1 MPEKVTKDEKI
12 AELLKKATEKAVELI
27 GNYDD
32 FNKDDLTG
40 EEVKLS
46 KPKATKVPDAKGSDE
61 EKTKIRDE
69 VISKKEPIRLPKNI
83 GTQTP
88 SRRPFEDKDGYM
100 TRPKNESV
108 LGTIY
113 GEIVENE
120 MPHKLLVF
128 FNENKENIPTQIRG
142 EVEKTVK
149 QLAIFED
156 KVGDF
161 LDKYDYGYG
170 GDPTKLK

>member
-12 AELLKKATEKAVELI
+12 AELLKKAAEKAVELI

-69 VISKKEPIRLPKNI
+69 IE
-83 GTQTP
+83 G
-88 SRRPFEDKDGYM
+88 
-100 TRPKNESV
+100 
-108 LGTIY
+108 
-113 GEIVENE
+113 
-120 MPHKLLVF
+120 
-128 FNENKENIPTQIRG
+128 
-142 EVEKTVK
+142 
-149 QLAIFED
+149 
-156 KVGDF
+156 
-161 LDKYDYGYG
+161 
-170 GDPTKLK
+170 

>member
-12 AELLKKATEKAVELI
+12 AELLKKAAEKAVEILGNEPYLDKKDLI
-27 GNYDD
+27 
-32 FNKDDLTG
+32 G

-46 KPKATKVPDAKGSDE
+46 RPKATKVPDAKGSDE

-69 VISKKEPIRLPKNI
+69 VISKAPL
-83 GTQTP
+83 G
-88 SRRPFEDKDGYM
+88 SDSDGYL

>member
-1 MPEKVTKDEKI
+1 MPEKVTRDEKI

-32 FNKDDLTG
+32 FNQEDLTG

-46 KPKATKVPDAKGSDE
+46 RPKATKVPDAKGSDE

-69 VISKKEPIRLPKNI
+69 VISKNIRTK
-83 GTQTP
+83 TP
-88 SRRPFEDKDGYM
+88 SRRPFEDEDGYM

-113 GEIVENE
+113 GEIMENE
-120 MPHKLLVF
+120 MPHKLAVF
-128 FNENKENIPTQIRG
+128 FNENKKDIPTQIVG
-142 EVEKTVK
+142 EVEKTIN
-149 QLAIFED
+149 QLSIFED

-161 LDKYDYGYG
+161 LNKYDYGYG
-170 GDPTKLK
+170 GDPAKLN

>member
-12 AELLKKATEKAVELI
+12 AELLKKAAEKAVELI

-32 FNKDDLTG
+32 FNEDDLTG

-46 KPKATKVPDAKGSDE
+46 RPKATKVPDAKGSDE

-69 VISKKEPIRLPKNI
+69 VISKE
-83 GTQTP
+83 
-88 SRRPFEDKDGYM
+88 SRRPFEDEDGYM

-113 GEIVENE
+113 GEIMENE
-120 MPHKLLVF
+120 MPHKLKVF
-128 FNENKENIPTQIRG
+128 FNENKKDIPTQIVG
-142 EVEKTVK
+142 EVQKTIN
-149 QLAIFED
+149 QLSIFED

-161 LDKYDYGYG
+161 LNKYDYGYG
-170 GDPTKLK
+170 GDPTKLD

>member
-32 FNKDDLTG
+32 FNQEDLTG

-46 KPKATKVPDAKGSDE
+46 RPKATKVPDAKGSDE

-69 VISKKEPIRLPKNI
+69 VISKE
-83 GTQTP
+83 
-88 SRRPFEDKDGYM
+88 SRRPFEDEDGYM
-100 TRPKNESV
+100 TRPKRESV

-113 GEIVENE
+113 AEIMENN
-120 MPHKLLVF
+120 MPHKLGVF
-128 FNENKENIPTQIRG
+128 FNENKKDIPTQIVG
-142 EVEKTVK
+142 EVEKTIN

-156 KVGDF
+156 KVGEF
-161 LDKYDYGYG
+161 LTKYDYGYG
-170 GDPTKLK
+170 GDATKLD